1 MRAFG
6 TGCRAWLLRVA
17 VGVARRPMPLPGRR
31 LIVGMTLLAG
41 AVVTPT
47 QAQISDERPPPGYY
61 SASGA
66 CGLEETVITY
76 RDAGHEVNLQFDA
89 LGQLMIVDVM
99 LALDGVR
106 SPYGGRVFGG
116 YSYFGSPA
124 GYQLK
129 ENEAVFT
136 VTGRSGPGAHWIYFD
151 YGSERLFG
159 FAEWPCEDPDWLAA
173 LRRKTGPFLADIM
186 ARGDIDIGVRIDLM
200 GRLVERALRRPV
212 N

>member
-1 MRAFG
+1 MIIF
-6 TGCRAWLLRVA
+6 
-17 VGVARRPMPLPGRR
+17 
-31 LIVGMTLLAG
+31 
-41 AVVTPT
+41 
-47 QAQISDERPPPGYY
+47 
-61 SASGA
+61 
-66 CGLEETVITY
+66 

-99 LALDGVR
+99 LALDGVV

-116 YSYFGSPA
+116 CSHFGSPT

-136 VTGRSGPGAHWIYFD
+136 VTGRSGPGAHGIYFD
-151 YGSERLFG
+151 YGSERWFG